1 MCGCRK
7 SGKWSNI
14 RQLTWC
20 RIVDGDD
27 LEDHIFVYGADGI
40 RCRKDN
46 IYYTRDGDRILSEY
60 NDNTGKTITYLYGEK
75 GIVGFNY
82 DAAPHIIYYKFK
94 RELTNK
100 EKEVITKAIVA
111 TVASGALLIGGRAM
125 KKVLYDGAV
134 NGIFTLCFGGAGSG
148 TNALN
153 HASKLFT
160 NNLKAA
166 IKNGSSSRVQGVIVN
181 YIYRSRPVNSFLRD
195 LHRSLTNKNEFY
207 QEVALVGIVD
217 MLDSI
222 YEYFTE

>member
-1 MCGCRK
+1 MTICEKRGIMTLNGTHK
-7 SGKWSNI
+7 
-14 RQLTWC
+14 
-20 RIVDGDD
+20 
-27 LEDHIFVYGADGI
+27 FYYGADGI

-153 HASKLFT
+153 HASKLLI

-166 IKNGSSSRVQGVIVN
+166 IKN
-181 YIYRSRPVNSFLRD
+181 
-195 LHRSLTNKNEFY
+195 RSLKGVTGVTWNYFFRSVPSKIFFKSQLKRFKIESFKLPISDKRREKNE
-207 QEVALVGIVD
+207 Q
-217 MLDSI
+217 
-222 YEYFTE
+222 